1 MKKFLSILVVLAAVS
16 GAVNVNAKSI
26 DDPKVT
32 TGFAVMK
39 SETGFKVFYKGSK
52 TGTVKVKITNAKGE
66 EVYQESI
73 KNVESFMRP
82 YNLSSITEG
91 EYQVEVSSPEG
102 KQIETISYSKTKV
115 EKLMN
120 LIQLKDSDDKYM
132 LMVSNKN
139 GNETLNVNIY
149 DQDYKLV
156 YHGDEKIAGDFAKV
170 YDLGSLGNKF
180 VIEVSDSSGATRSI
194 SHLN

>member
-16 GAVNVNAKSI
+16 GAVNANSI
-26 DDPKVT
+26 DDPKST
-32 TGFAVMK
+32 TGFAIMK

-52 TGTVKVKITNAKGE
+52 SGTVKVKITNAKGE
-66 EVYQESI
+66 EVYHESI

-82 YNLSSITEG
+82 YNLSSIKEG
-91 EYQVEVSSPEG
+91 EYQVEISSPEG
-102 KQIETISYSKTKV
+102 KQIERISYSKTKV

-120 LIQLKDSDDKYM
+120 LLPLKNSSGKYL

-139 GNETLNVNIY
+139 ANEHLKVNIY
-149 DQDYKLV
+149 DRDYKLV
-156 YHGDEKIAGDFAKV
+156 YHGDENISGDFAKV
-170 YDLGSLGNKF
+170 YDLASLGKNF
-180 VIEVSDSSGATRSI
+180 VIEVSDSNGVTRSL